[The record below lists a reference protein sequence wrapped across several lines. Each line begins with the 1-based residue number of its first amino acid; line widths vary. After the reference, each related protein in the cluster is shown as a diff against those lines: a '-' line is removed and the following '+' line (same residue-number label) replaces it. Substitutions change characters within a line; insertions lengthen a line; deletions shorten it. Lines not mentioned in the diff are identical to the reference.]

1 MDQEVFFMV
10 VIFSI
15 PMVAIVGGIVAGIV
29 KSLGQQRLAELAQR
43 ERMLAIEKGI
53 PPDQLPPLA
62 LPAALG
68 DAGLTFEQAQLRR
81 AQGLTIGGI
90 ICVAVGLA
98 IMIFLQH
105 IPDGRDKQLWVV
117 GVIPLFVGFAL
128 LISAWIVRP
137 RKGDPR
143 GLS

>member
-1 MDQEVFFMV
+1 MNEEVVVMV
-10 VIFSI
+10 AMFSI

-29 KSLGQQRLAELAQR
+29 RTLGQQRLAELAQR
-43 ERMLAIEKGI
+43 ERMLAIEKGV

-62 LPAALG
+62 VTAGLG

-81 AQGLTIGGI
+81 AQGLTVGGI
-90 ICVAVGLA
+90 ICVAVGFA

-105 IPDGRDKQLWVV
+105 IPDAADKQIWVV
-117 GVIPLFVGFAL
+117 GVIPLFVGIAL

-137 RKGDPR
+137 KGGGR
-143 GLS
+143 SAS